1 MKNDR
6 WVVWSMLTLSFT
18 TGILDAATYLGLH
31 GVFTANMTGNLIFIS
46 LGITDEATVPVFR
59 AFLALGGFGVG
70 AAAAGR
76 LLRRTETG
84 SFGDWRVGV
93 SVLFVAVVLAAC
105 ALAHGLSVG
114 SALVLD
120 TLTVALAFAMGVQA
134 MAARRV
140 GVGDV
145 TTVVVTSTL
154 AGLMGENRLTGR
166 SADRSLTSR
175 RALAVATMGVG
186 AVVGA
191 LLMHVSVELAIAVPA
206 VLTFCVAAVL
216 TMRARRSTVSGTS
229 ARTHSSPQDAGA
241 TAR

>member
-46 LGITDEATVPVFR
+46 LGITGEATVPVIR
-59 AFLALGGFGVG
+59 ALLALGGFAIG

-76 LLRRTETG
+76 LLRPG
-84 SFGDWRVGV
+84 FGDWRIPAGILFVGV
-93 SVLFVAVVLAAC
+93 TLAAC
-105 ALAHGLSVG
+105 ALAHGLSTG

-120 TLTVALAFAMGVQA
+120 ALTVALAFAMGVQA

-166 SADRSLTSR
+166 SADRALTAR

-191 LLMHVSVELAIAVPA
+191 LLMRVAVEVAIAVPA
-206 VLTFCVAAVL
+206 VLTFAVAAVL
-216 TMRARRSTVSGTS
+216 TARARKATRSAEQVSEVLDRA
-229 ARTHSSPQDAGA
+229 AR
-241 TAR
+241 